1 MSYHILIHGED
12 AEQQLLQWI
21 LLLVF
26 SRTFQAQLRFDRLS
40 PVVVHLLSLLAQA
53 RNPLSL
59 FKFHLA
65 VDVSAT
71 YRQSTS
77 SFLVACVSYL
87 ELGKMWPWVLCASTK
102 YFSSWYFSPRWC
114 LIDITLMVDKHV
126 YCHSFSNFHYSKD
139 KSIIAKNWER
149 ARRQIGFRES

>member
-1 MSYHILIHGED
+1 MSCHILIHRED

-21 LLLVF
+21 LLLVV
-26 SRTFQAQLRFDRLS
+26 SLTFQAQLRFDHLN
-40 PVVVHLLSLLAQA
+40 PVAVHLWPLLSQA

-59 FKFHLA
+59 FKFHLS

-71 YRQSTS
+71 YRQCTS
-77 SFLVACVSYL
+77 SFLVDCVSYL
-87 ELGKMWPWVLCASTK
+87 ELGKIWPWVLCASTTP
-102 YFSSWYFSPRWC
+102 WYFSPRWC

-126 YCHSFSNFHYSKD
+126 YCHSLSNFHYSKD